1 MRKADEMDEVRLDI
15 DRKLL
20 AEARRACGCGSDR
33 ETVEA
38 ALRLMLRRR
47 AGGQGGSGTRQ
58 GRLEKFRGRIWQG
71 AASRLA
77 RDRREGD
84 E

>member
-38 ALRLMLRRR
+38 ALLLMLRRR
-47 AGGQGGSGTRQ
+47 AGGQGGSGA
-58 GRLEKFRGRIWQG
+58 GRLEKFRGRIWQE
-71 AASRLA
+71 AADMLA
-77 RDRREGD
+77 RERREWD